1 MKSEEIKHLMKPKYR
16 TEENSSESTGDERVD
31 FSKERDLF
39 KKFFIKYKENKY

>member
-1 MKSEEIKHLMKPKYR
+1 MKSEENQQLFTKPKYR

-39 KKFFIKYKENKY
+39 KKFFIKYK